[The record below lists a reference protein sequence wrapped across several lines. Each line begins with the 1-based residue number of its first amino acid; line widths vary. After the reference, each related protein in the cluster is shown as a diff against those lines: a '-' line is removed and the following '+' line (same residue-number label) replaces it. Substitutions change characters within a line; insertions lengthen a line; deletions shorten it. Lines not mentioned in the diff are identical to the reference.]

1 MNIEIQVVTCKEISI
16 FLKVSL
22 RTASEYAINTRRFYK
37 KKRGGAITL
46 GQVLKA
52 NNLEK

>member
-1 MNIEIQVVTCKEISI
+1 MNIEIQVVTCKQIASI
-16 FLKVSL
+16 LCVSL
-22 RTASEYAINTRRFYK
+22 RTASTYAINTRKFYNK
-37 KKRGGAITL
+37 KNAESITL

>member
-1 MNIEIQVVTCKEISI
+1 MNIEIQVVTCKEISTV
-16 FLKVSL
+16 LGVSL
-22 RTASEYAINTRRFYK
+22 RTASNFAINTRKFYNK
-37 KKRGGAITL
+37 KNAEAITL